1 MLARQ
6 NTDCDTQNRQEEPMD
21 LKTQTAPK
29 HLETTGDYPRLDAVA
44 ERRISHYRVIRQ
56 LGKGGMGEVF
66 LAKDTRLERLVAVK
80 LMSVDLATDPN
91 QRQRFQTEAKAASG
105 LNHPNICVVYE
116 VGESEDG
123 RPFLAMEYIDG
134 RTLEFLMRQR
144 RIKIRES
151 IEIGIQLADA
161 LEAAHARHLLHRDI
175 KPGNIML
182 DKRGNVKLL
191 DFGLAKR
198 FRSESSANTSTDFS
212 HTDTGITIGTPHY
225 MSPEQALGR
234 ELDDRS
240 DIFNLGIVLYELV
253 AGQRPFRGAT
263 TGETINSVINTQPE
277 PLGLENPI
285 FSPALDNIISK
296 CLAKAPEERYV
307 SAKALA
313 DELRTLKVESKRAR
327 GTIDSSGVVVPVK
340 FKPDKEEGT
349 KLWQLATKVDRG
361 PTFSI
366 AAVIALAGLVAFMV
380 WLFVPKDIRNGAAAS
395 QSVANTPPPQ
405 KSIAVLPFDNFSGE
419 ADTDYLSD
427 GLTEEITAALSR
439 VPGLKVAARNSAFT
453 FKGKK
458 EDIRKIGETLHV
470 SKLLE
475 GSVRKS
481 GKQIRVTAQLIN
493 AADGFHLWSESYDRD
508 VKDIIGVQEDIAQR
522 IAERL
527 QGQTNSVIAK
537 RQPVDPEAFKLYL
550 QGRQYWNKRTETALK
565 KSVQLYQEAIDKDPT
580 YAAAHAGLAAAYLL
594 IPGYSH
600 SVKPSTYNPLARAA
614 ANRALELDPACPE
627 AHAVLGNMK
636 ADARDFKAAEEHY
649 LQAIASDPNY
659 ATAHHWY
666 GRYLYCRG
674 RMDEGLK
681 ELRTALEL
689 DPLSPII
696 HATIPAW
703 NLAAGNYDQTI
714 AEVRN
719 VIDQFPEFV
728 HVRAILAEAL
738 MLKGQYK
745 EGLAEIDKARALVP
759 EESSAMIEYRAYA
772 LARMGREAEAREI
785 LAVLQERLKEGKPD
799 EVAISMVY
807 IGLHEYDKALD
818 TLERLN
824 DSEGL
829 DLEIFVDPCVKEL
842 RNLPRFQT
850 LLEKAGMKA
859 DTKA

>member
-1 MLARQ
+1 
-6 NTDCDTQNRQEEPMD
+6 
-21 LKTQTAPK
+21 
-29 HLETTGDYPRLDAVA
+29 
-44 ERRISHYRVIRQ
+44 
-56 LGKGGMGEVF
+56 MGEVF
-66 LAKDTRLERLVAVK
+66 LAKDTRLERLVAIK
-80 LMSVDLATDPN
+80 LMSVDMAKDLN

-144 RIKIRES
+144 RMKIRES

-161 LEAAHARHLLHRDI
+161 LDAAHAHHLLHRDI

-198 FRSESSANTSTDFS
+198 FRSESFSSATADLS

-263 TGETINSVINTQPE
+263 TGETINSIINIQPE
-277 PLGLENPI
+277 PLGLENPL

-296 CLAKAPEERYV
+296 CLAKAPEERYA
-307 SAKALA
+307 SAKELA
-313 DELRTLKVESKRAR
+313 DDLRTLKVESRRAKSAA
-327 GTIDSSGVVVPVK
+327 DSDVVVPVK
-340 FKPDKEEGT
+340 FKADKEEGT
-349 KLWQLATKVDRG
+349 KLWQLATKVNRG

-366 AAVIALAGLVAFMV
+366 AASVALAGLLAFVV
-380 WLFVPKDIRNGAAAS
+380 WLFVPKDNRSSGVAS
-395 QSVANTPPPQ
+395 QAGSNAPSPQ

-458 EDIRKIGETLHV
+458 EDIRKIGQTLHV

-508 VKDIIGVQEDIAQR
+508 VEDIILVQEDIARR
-522 IAERL
+522 IADRL
-527 QGQTNSVIAK
+527 QGQTNTVIAK
-537 RQPVDPEAFKLYL
+537 RQAVDPKAYKLYL

-565 KSVQLYQEAIDKDPT
+565 KSVQLYQEAIDNDPT
-580 YAAAHAGLAAAYLL
+580 FAAAHAGLAAAYLL

-600 SVKPSTYNPLARAA
+600 SAKPSTYNPLARAA

-636 ADARDFKAAEEHY
+636 ADERDFKAAEEHY
-649 LQAIASDPNY
+649 RQAIASDPNY

-674 RMDEGLK
+674 QMNEGLK

-714 AEVRN
+714 TEVRDI
-719 VIDQFPEFV
+719 IDQFPEFV

-745 EGLAEIDKARALVP
+745 EGLAEIDKARALIP
-759 EESSAMIEYRAYA
+759 EEPTALIEYRAYA
-772 LARMGREAEAREI
+772 LARIGREAEAREI
-785 LAVLQERLKEGKPD
+785 LGLLEQRLKEGKPA
-799 EVAISMVY
+799 ELAISMVY
-807 IGLHEYDKALD
+807 IGLHEYDKAMD
-818 TLERLN
+818 ALERL
-824 DSEGL
+824 DASEGL

-859 DTKA
+859 DSKA

>member
-1 MLARQ
+1 
-6 NTDCDTQNRQEEPMD
+6 
-21 LKTQTAPK
+21 
-29 HLETTGDYPRLDAVA
+29 VA
-44 ERRISHYRVIRQ
+44 ERRISHYRIIRQ
-56 LGKGGMGEVF
+56 IGKGGMGEVF
-66 LAKDTRLERLVAVK
+66 LAKDTRLERLVAIK
-80 LMSVDLATDPN
+80 LISVELAKDPN

-116 VGESEDG
+116 VSQSEDG

-144 RIKIRES
+144 RIKIREC

-161 LEAAHARHLLHRDI
+161 LQAAHTRHLLHRDI

-182 DKRGNVKLL
+182 DKRGNLKLL

-198 FRSESSANTSTDFS
+198 FRSESFDNPTADPS
-212 HTDTGITIGTPHY
+212 HTDTGLTIGTPHY

-234 ELDDRS
+234 DLDDRS

-253 AGQRPFRGAT
+253 AGQRPFKGAT
-263 TGETINSVINTQPE
+263 TGEVINSIINLQPG
-277 PLGLENPI
+277 PLGLENPL

-296 CLAKAPEERYV
+296 CLAKAPDERYP

-313 DELRTLKVESKRAR
+313 GELRVLKVQSKRAKALS
-327 GTIDSSGVVVPVK
+327 GAPDSDVVVPVK
-340 FKPDKEEGT
+340 FGGANSQTEEGA
-349 KLWQLATKVDRG
+349 KLWQLAARVNRG
-361 PTFSI
+361 PRFSI
-366 AAVIALAGLVAFMV
+366 AAAVALVAMLLFLV
-380 WLFVPKDIRNGAAAS
+380 WLLIPKESGVRDVSA
-395 QSVANTPPPQ
+395 QSALNLPPQ

-419 ADTDYLSD
+419 PDTDYLSD

-453 FKGKK
+453 FKGRK
-458 EDIRKIGETLHV
+458 EDIRRIGEALHV

-475 GSVRKS
+475 GSVRKV
-481 GKQIRVTAQLIN
+481 GKQIRVTAQLVN
-493 AADGFHLWSESYDRD
+493 AADGFHLWSESYDRSIE
-508 VKDIIGVQEDIAQR
+508 DIILVQEDIARR
-522 IAERL
+522 IADRL
-527 QGQTNSVIAK
+527 QGQTNTVIARG
-537 RQPVDPEAFKLYL
+537 RQVDPDAYKLYL

-565 KSVQLYQEAIDKDPT
+565 KSAQLYQQAIEKDPT

-594 IPGYSH
+594 IPQYSL
-600 SVKPSTYNPLARAA
+600 SSRPSIYNPLARAA

-627 AHAVLGNMK
+627 AHAVLANMK
-636 ADARDFKAAEEHY
+636 ADARDFKAAEEHFR
-649 LQAIASDPNY
+649 QAIDADPNY

-703 NLAAGNYDQTI
+703 NLAAGNYDQAI
-714 AEVRN
+714 IEAN
-719 VIDQFPEFV
+719 NAIDQFPDFT
-728 HVRAILAEAL
+728 HNRILLAQAL
-738 MLKGQYK
+738 MLKGEFK
-745 EGLAEIDKARALVP
+745 EALAEIDKARALMP
-759 EESSAMIEYRAYA
+759 DEPTALIEYRAYA
-772 LARMGREAEAREI
+772 LARMGQEKEAREI
-785 LAVLQERLKEGKPD
+785 LAQLEQRSREGKPAD
-799 EVAISMVY
+799 LAISMVY
-807 IGLHEYDKALD
+807 LGLREYDKALD
-818 TLERLN
+818 ALERLN
-824 DSEGL
+824 ASEGL
-829 DLEIFVDPCVKEL
+829 ELEIFVDPCVKEL

-859 DTKA
+859 DSKA

>member
-1 MLARQ
+1 
-6 NTDCDTQNRQEEPMD
+6 
-21 LKTQTAPK
+21 
-29 HLETTGDYPRLDAVA
+29 VA

-56 LGKGGMGEVF
+56 IGRGGMGEVF
-66 LAKDTRLERLVAVK
+66 LAKDTRLERLVAIK
-80 LMSVDLATDPN
+80 LMSVDLAKDAN

-144 RIKIRES
+144 RMKIRES
-151 IEIGIQLADA
+151 IEIGIQLAGA

-198 FRSESSANTSTDFS
+198 FRSESFANATSDLS
-212 HTDTGITIGTPHY
+212 HTDTGVTIGTPHY

-263 TGETINSVINTQPE
+263 TGETINSIINLQPE
-277 PLGLENPI
+277 PLGLENPL

-296 CLAKAPEERYV
+296 CLAKTPEHRYA
-307 SAKALA
+307 SAKELA
-313 DELRTLKVESKRAR
+313 DDLRTLKVESKRSRSA
-327 GTIDSSGVVVPVK
+327 TDTGVVVPVK
-340 FKPDKEEGT
+340 FKQDNDEST
-349 KLWQLATKVDRG
+349 KLWQLATKVNRG

-366 AAVIALAGLVAFMV
+366 AAAVAFAGLVALIV
-380 WLFVPKDIRNGAAAS
+380 WLIVPKDVRNGAVAS
-395 QSVANTPPPQ
+395 QSVTNVPPPQ

-453 FKGKK
+453 FKGKN

-508 VKDIIGVQEDIAQR
+508 VEDIILVQEDIARR
-522 IAERL
+522 IADRL
-527 QGQTNSVIAK
+527 QGQTNTVIAK
-537 RQPVDPEAFKLYL
+537 RQAVDPEAYKLYL
-550 QGRQYWNKRTETALK
+550 QGRQYWNKRAETALK

-600 SVKPSTYNPLARAA
+600 TAKPSTYNPLARAA

-636 ADARDFKAAEEHY
+636 ADARDFKGAEEHY
-649 LQAIASDPNY
+649 RQAIASDPNY

-674 RMDEGLK
+674 QMDEGLK

-745 EGLAEIDKARALVP
+745 EGLAEIDKARALIP
-759 EESSAMIEYRAYA
+759 DEPSALIEYRAYA

-785 LAVLQERLKEGKPD
+785 LGVLEQRLNEGKPA
-799 EVAISMVY
+799 ELAISMVY
-807 IGLHEYDKALD
+807 IGLHEYDKAMD
-818 TLERLN
+818 ALERLN
-824 DSEGL
+824 ASEGL

-842 RNLPRFQT
+842 RNLPRFQA
-850 LLEKAGMKA
+850 LLEKAGMKGV
-859 DTKA
+859 TKA

>member
-1 MLARQ
+1 MLAGQ
-6 NTDCDTQNRQEEPMD
+6 KSNNDTQNRHEKPMD
-21 LKTQTAPK
+21 LKA
-29 HLETTGDYPRLDAVA
+29 HLALKRLESASDCPRLNAVA
-44 ERRISHYRVIRQ
+44 ERRISHYRAIRQ
-56 LGKGGMGEVF
+56 IGRGGMGEVF
-66 LAKDTRLERLVAVK
+66 LAKDTRLERLVAIK
-80 LMSVDLATDPN
+80 LMSLDLARDPN

-198 FRSESSANTSTDFS
+198 FRSESLAHASTDLS

-263 TGETINSVINTQPE
+263 TGETINSIINVPPE
-277 PLGLENPI
+277 PLGLENPL
-285 FSPALDNIISK
+285 FSPALDNIVAK
-296 CLAKAPEERYV
+296 CLAKAPEERYA

-313 DELRTLKVESKRAR
+313 DELRTLKVESRRAR
-327 GTIDSSGVVVPVK
+327 RATDSSVVVPVK
-340 FKPDKEEGT
+340 FKPDQEEGT
-349 KLWQLATKVDRG
+349 KLWQLASKVNCG

-366 AAVIALAGLVAFMV
+366 AAAVAVAALLAFVV
-380 WLFVPKDIRNGAAAS
+380 WLLIPKENRARGVAS
-395 QSVANTPPPQ
+395 QSNADTPPPPQ

-493 AADGFHLWSESYDRD
+493 AADGYHLWSESYDRD
-508 VKDIIGVQEDIAQR
+508 VEDIIPVEEDIARR
-522 IAERL
+522 IADRL
-527 QGQTNSVIAK
+527 QGQTNTVIAK
-537 RQPVDPEAFKLYL
+537 RQAVDPEAYKLYL

-565 KSVQLYQEAIDKDPT
+565 KSVQLYQEAIDTDPT
-580 YAAAHAGLAAAYLL
+580 YALAHAGLAAAYLL

-600 SVKPSTYNPLARAA
+600 TAKPSAYNPLARAA

-636 ADARDFKAAEEHY
+636 ADARDFKGAEEHY
-649 LQAIASDPNY
+649 RQAIASDPNY

-674 RMDEGLK
+674 QMDDGLK

-714 AEVRN
+714 TEVRN
-719 VIDQFPEFV
+719 VIDQFPDFV

-745 EGLAEIDKARALVP
+745 EGLAEIDKARALIP
-759 EESSAMIEYRAYA
+759 DEPSTLIEYRAYA

-785 LAVLQERLKEGKPD
+785 LRVLQERLKEGKPA

-818 TLERLN
+818 VLERLN
-824 DSEGL
+824 ASEGL

-842 RNLPRFQT
+842 RNLPRFQA

-859 DTKA
+859 DRKA

>member
-1 MLARQ
+1 MLASQ
-6 NTDCDTQNRQEEPMD
+6 IVQIDTGNRHKNPLG
-21 LKTQTAPK
+21 LKAHSLLKP
-29 HLETTGDYPRLDAVA
+29 LETSGYYPRLDAVA

-66 LAKDTRLERLVAVK
+66 LAKDSRLERLVAVK
-80 LMSVDLATDPN
+80 LMSVDLAKDPN

-105 LNHPNICVVYE
+105 LNHSNICVVYE

-134 RTLEFLMRQR
+134 RTLEFLVRQR

-198 FRSESSANTSTDFS
+198 FRSESSANISTDFS

-277 PLGLENPI
+277 PLGLENPL

-296 CLAKAPEERYV
+296 CLAKAPEERYA

-313 DELRTLKVESKRAR
+313 DDLRTLKVESKRAR
-327 GTIDSSGVVVPVK
+327 SATDSGVVVPVK
-340 FKPDKEEGT
+340 FKPDREEGT
-349 KLWQLATKVDRG
+349 KLWQLATKVNRG
-361 PTFSI
+361 PAFSI
-366 AAVIALAGLVAFMV
+366 AAAVALAGLVAFIV

-493 AADGFHLWSESYDRD
+493 AADGFHLWSESYDSNVD
-508 VKDIIGVQEDIAQR
+508 NIIVVQEEIARR
-522 IAERL
+522 IADRL
-527 QGQTNSVIAK
+527 QGQTNTVIAK
-537 RQPVDPEAFKLYL
+537 RQAVDPEAYKLYL

-594 IPGYSH
+594 IPGYSL

-681 ELRTALEL
+681 ELRIALEL

-714 AEVRN
+714 TEVRN

-759 EESSAMIEYRAYA
+759 EEASAMIEYRAYA
-772 LARMGREAEAREI
+772 LARMGREA
-785 LAVLQERLKEGKPD
+785 
-799 EVAISMVY
+799 
-807 IGLHEYDKALD
+807 
-818 TLERLN
+818 
-824 DSEGL
+824 
-829 DLEIFVDPCVKEL
+829 
-842 RNLPRFQT
+842 
-850 LLEKAGMKA
+850 
-859 DTKA
+859 

>member
-1 MLARQ
+1 
-6 NTDCDTQNRQEEPMD
+6 
-21 LKTQTAPK
+21 
-29 HLETTGDYPRLDAVA
+29 VA

-66 LAKDTRLERLVAVK
+66 LAKDTRLERLVAIK
-80 LMSVDLATDPN
+80 LMSVEMARDPN

-116 VGESEDG
+116 VGESEDA

-277 PLGLENPI
+277 PLGLENPL

-296 CLAKAPEERYV
+296 CLSKSPEGRYA
-307 SAKALA
+307 SAKALG
-313 DELRTLKVESKRAR
+313 DDLRTLKVESKRAKS
-327 GTIDSSGVVVPVK
+327 TTDSGVVVPVK

-349 KLWQLATKVDRG
+349 KLWQLATKVNRG

-366 AAVIALAGLVAFMV
+366 AAAVALAGLVAFII
-380 WLFVPKDIRNGAAAS
+380 WLFVPKDIRISVAS
-395 QSVANTPPPQ
+395 QSVTNAPPPQ

-419 ADTDYLSD
+419 ADSDYLSD

-453 FKGKK
+453 YKGKK

-470 SKLLE
+470 SKILE
-475 GSVRKS
+475 GSVRKA
-481 GKQIRVTAQLIN
+481 GNKIRVTAQLIN

-508 VKDIIGVQEDIAQR
+508 VDAIIVVQEEIAQR
-522 IAERL
+522 IADRL
-527 QGQTNSVIAK
+527 QGQTNTVIAR
-537 RQPVDPEAFKLYL
+537 RQAVDPEAYKLYL

-565 KSVQLYQEAIDKDPT
+565 KSVQLYQGAIDKDPT

-594 IPGYSH
+594 IPGYSL

-649 LQAIASDPNY
+649 LKAIASDPNY

-681 ELRTALEL
+681 ELRIALEL

-714 AEVRN
+714 TEVRN
-719 VIDQFPEFV
+719 VIDQFPDFV

-738 MLKGQYK
+738 MLKGQYQ

-759 EESSAMIEYRAYA
+759 EEPSAMIEYRAYA

-785 LAVLQERLKEGKPD
+785 LGVLQQRLKEGKPA
-799 EVAISMVY
+799 EVPISMVY

-850 LLEKAGMKA
+850 LLEKAGMKNV
-859 DTKA
+859 TKA

>member
-1 MLARQ
+1 
-6 NTDCDTQNRQEEPMD
+6 
-21 LKTQTAPK
+21 
-29 HLETTGDYPRLDAVA
+29 
-44 ERRISHYRVIRQ
+44 
-56 LGKGGMGEVF
+56 MGEVF
-66 LAKDTRLERLVAVK
+66 LARDTRLERLVALK
-80 LMSVDLATDPN
+80 LMSVELAKDPN
-91 QRQRFQTEAKAASG
+91 QRLRFQTEAKAASV

-134 RTLEFLMRQR
+134 RTLECLMRQR
-144 RIKIRES
+144 RVKIRET

-182 DKRGNVKLL
+182 DKRGTVKLL

-198 FRSESSANTSTDFS
+198 FRSESMVPKTAELS

-240 DIFNLGIVLYELV
+240 DIFNLGVVLYELL
-253 AGQRPFRGAT
+253 AGQKPFRGAT
-263 TGETINSVINTQPE
+263 TGETINSVINKQPE
-277 PLGLENPI
+277 PLGLENPL

-296 CLAKAPEERYV
+296 CLAKAPEDRYP

-313 DELRTLKVESKRAR
+313 EELRAIKVESQRAKNQA
-327 GTIDSSGVVVPVK
+327 TNSDSKVVAIK
-340 FKPDKEEGT
+340 FGSSTKDDGT
-349 KLWQLATKVDRG
+349 KLWQLAGKVNRG
-361 PTFSI
+361 PAFSI
-366 AAVIALAGLVAFMV
+366 AVAVAALLIFVV
-380 WLFVPKDIRNGAAAS
+380 WVLVPKDNNAHTPISAS
-395 QSVANTPPPQ
+395 ASAPPPAA
-405 KSIAVLPFDNFSGE
+405 KSIAVLPFDNFSAE
-419 ADTDYLSD
+419 SDTDYLSD

-453 FKGKK
+453 FKGRK
-458 EDIRKIGETLHV
+458 EDIRQIAETLHV
-470 SKLLE
+470 SKILE
-475 GSVRKS
+475 GSVRKV
-481 GKQIRVTAQLIN
+481 GKQIRVTAQLVN
-493 AADGFHLWSESYDRD
+493 AADGFHLWSENYDRG
-508 VKDIIGVQEDIAQR
+508 VEDIIAVQEDIARR
-522 IAERL
+522 IVDRL
-527 QGQTNSVIAK
+527 QGQTNTVMAR
-537 RQPVDPEAFKLYL
+537 RQPVDPEAYKLYL
-550 QGRQYWNKRTETALK
+550 QGRQFWNKRTESALK
-565 KSVQLYQEAIDKDPT
+565 KSVQLYQQAIDKDPT

-594 IPGYSH
+594 IPQYSL

-627 AHAVLGNMK
+627 AHAVLANMK
-636 ADARDFKAAEEHY
+636 ADARDFKGAEEHFR
-649 LQAIASDPNY
+649 QAIASDPNY

-703 NLAAGNYDQTI
+703 HLAAGNYDQAI

-728 HVRAILAEAL
+728 HVRAMLAEAL

-745 EGLAEIDKARALVP
+745 EALIEIDKARALAP
-759 EESSAMIEYRAYA
+759 EEPSAFLEYRGYA
-772 LARMGREAEAREI
+772 LARLGQEDEARQI
-785 LAVLQERLKEGKPD
+785 LSVLEQRLKEGKPA
-799 EVAISMVY
+799 ELAVSMVY
-807 IGLHEYDKALD
+807 LGLREYDKALD
-818 TLERLN
+818 ALEHLN
-824 DSEGL
+824 SSEGL

-842 RNLPRFQT
+842 RNLPRFQA

-859 DTKA
+859 DSKA

>member
-1 MLARQ
+1 
-6 NTDCDTQNRQEEPMD
+6 
-21 LKTQTAPK
+21 
-29 HLETTGDYPRLDAVA
+29 VA

-56 LGKGGMGEVF
+56 IGKGGMGEVF
-66 LAKDTRLERLVAVK
+66 LARDTRLERLVAIK
-80 LMSVDLATDPN
+80 LMSVELAKDPN

-134 RTLEFLMRQR
+134 RTLEFFMRQR

-161 LEAAHARHLLHRDI
+161 LEAAHVHHLLHRDI

-182 DKRGNVKLL
+182 NKRGNVKLL

-198 FRSESSANTSTDFS
+198 FRSESMAPKTADLS

-253 AGQRPFRGAT
+253 AGQKPFRGPT
-263 TGETINSVINTQPE
+263 TGEIINSIINTQPE
-277 PLGLENPI
+277 PLGLENPL

-296 CLAKAPEERYV
+296 CLAKTPEERYP
-307 SAKALA
+307 SAKALGDA
-313 DELRTLKVESKRAR
+313 LRSVKAESERTRTTNPASASSSLPIEERVGVR
-327 GTIDSSGVVVPVK
+327 GTGASDSSTPADSNVVVPVK
-340 FKPDKEEGT
+340 FASSGAKADRDDGT
-349 KLWQLATKVDRG
+349 KLWQLAGKANRG
-361 PTFSI
+361 PAFSI
-366 AAVIALAGLVAFMV
+366 AAAVALIGLLTFVI
-380 WLFVPKDIRNGAAAS
+380 WLFVPKDSRVHGVAA
-395 QSVANTPPPQ
+395 QSVSDAPLPPQ

-427 GLTEEITAALSR
+427 GLTEEITSALSR

-453 FKGKK
+453 FKGRK
-458 EDIRKIGETLHV
+458 EDIRKIGEALHV

-475 GSVRKS
+475 GSVRKA

-493 AADGFHLWSESYDRD
+493 AADGFNLWSENYDRS
-508 VKDIIGVQEDIAQR
+508 VEDIIIVEEDIARR
-522 IAERL
+522 IADRL
-527 QGQTNSVIAK
+527 QGQTNTFIAK
-537 RQPVDPEAFKLYL
+537 RPAVDPEAYKLYL

-600 SVKPSTYNPLARAA
+600 SARPSNYNPLARAA

-636 ADARDFKAAEEHY
+636 ADARDFTAAEEHFRR
-649 LQAIASDPNY
+649 AIASDPNY

-681 ELRTALEL
+681 ELRIALEL

-714 AEVRN
+714 TEVRN

-738 MLKGQYK
+738 MLKGQYN
-745 EGLAEIDKARALVP
+745 EGLSEIDKARTLVP
-759 EESSAMIEYRAYA
+759 EEPSALIEYRAYA
-772 LARMGREAEAREI
+772 LARIGREAEAREI
-785 LAVLQERLKEGKPD
+785 LGLLQERLKEGKPA
-799 EVAISMVY
+799 EMAISMVY
-807 IGLHEYDKALD
+807 LGLREYDKALD
-818 TLERLN
+818 VLERLN
-824 DSEGL
+824 ASEGL
-829 DLEIFVDPCVKEL
+829 DLEIFVDPCVMEL
-842 RNLPRFQT
+842 RKLPRFQT

-859 DTKA
+859 DSKA